1 LSKHE
6 LKLDVSVSALN
17 PDFVVP
23 ESDFSKVKLLG
34 KGAYGK
40 VMHIYHKTSGKDYA
54 CKRFE

>member
-1 LSKHE
+1 M
-6 LKLDVSVSALN
+6 KLDVSVSALN

-40 VMHIYHKTSGKDYA
+40 VMHIYHKKSGKDYA